1 MFDYF
6 YLKHPTMKNFLSIF
20 FIAIVLISCNNNKNS
35 EKPEDDKS
43 ISEESLTILEKIA
56 NANGFQNWEDISEIA
71 FTFNVDRG
79 ENHFDRSWVWKPK
92 IGDVSLISSEGIT
105 LNYNR
110 AQMDSL
116 IMKTD
121 AAFIN
126 DKYWLLAPFQLVWD
140 DGITFSEKENAVSPI
155 SKDTLNQLTIVY
167 GNEGGYTP
175 GDAYDF
181 FYDKNF
187 KLKEWNYRKG
197 NTEKASMSTTWE
209 DYEDFNGIEIAKTH
223 KDSTGNFK
231 LYFTNISVKKEAGN

>member
-1 MFDYF
+1 
-6 YLKHPTMKNFLSIF
+6 MKVTYAALFLLF
-20 FIAIVLISCNNNKNS
+20 AVVGCNNNQKSSENS
-35 EKPEDDKS
+35 NSIEVMEKKDS
-43 ISEESLTILEKIA
+43 IENSDIRHQIA
-56 NANGFQNWEDISEIA
+56 NTNGFQNWKDVSEIA

-79 ENHFDRSWVWKPK
+79 KNHFDRSWVWSPK
-92 IGDVSLISSEGIT
+92 TGDVSMKST
-105 LNYNR
+105 KDTVNYNR
-110 AQMDSL
+110 AKMDSL

-140 DGITFSEKENAVSPI
+140 DGITVSEKEDAVAPI

-181 FYDKNF
+181 FYDENF
-187 KLKEWNYRKG
+187 KIKEWNYRKG
-197 NTEKASMSTTWE
+197 NAETPSMSTTWE
-209 DYEDFNGIEIAKTH
+209 DYENFNGIEIAKMH

-231 LYFTNISVKKEAGN
+231 LYFTNISVKK